1 MNARPY
7 TAIVLR
13 PDYTAEN
20 YGQDTYLA
28 WVNADTAAEAADR
41 ARGAAAAVD
50 KNEGNEEDYF
60 LIALFE
66 GKLIDLAVNL

>member
-13 PDYTAEN
+13 PDYTAET
-20 YGQDTYLA
+20 YGQDTYLT
-28 WVNADTAAEAADR
+28 WVNADTSAEAADR

-60 LIALFE
+60 LVALFE